1 MSEIHTSSSG
11 ESHGSVS
18 SYVIGFVLAV
28 ILTALAFAVVA
39 THSLSPSGTI
49 LALSVLAL
57 VQVLVHLHYFLH
69 MGGGSEQRW
78 NNMCFVF
85 TVGFVAIFIIG
96 TLFIMN
102 NTAIHMMSR

>member
-1 MSEIHTSSSG
+1 MSNPNTSSSG

-18 SYVIGFVLAV
+18 SYLIGFVLAV
-28 ILTALAFAVVA
+28 ILTVLSFGVVMS
-39 THSLSPSGTI
+39 HSLAPTGT
-49 LALSVLAL
+49 LAALSILAL

-69 MGGGSEQRW
+69 MGGSSEQRW
-78 NNMCFVF
+78 NNICFVF

-102 NTAIHMMSR
+102 NTALHMMSR